1 MYAIDNQKRT
11 TTAAARDMR
20 ARSLN
25 YQNCFKLS
33 ENKESVL
40 KSAQNREQIFKI
52 SESVFLPKNQHPGGY
67 QKNWDKFF
75 WDFLKKLK
83 NFSYATSMPIC
94 SMISSS
100 K

>member
-1 MYAIDNQKRT
+1 MYAIGDQKQA

-40 KSAQNREQIFKI
+40 KSGQNLVKI
-52 SESVFLPKNQHPGGY
+52 SRFADLVFSSENQDTGGV
-67 QKNWDKFF
+67 QNQLGHAAALVILEKF
-75 WDFLKKLK
+75 
-83 NFSYATSMPIC
+83 S
-94 SMISSS
+94 
-100 K
+100 